1 MGHYEIASSDKWH
14 YAHSLNSSAKNKLKR
29 CFSWSQQQCGGD
41 VVTAWP
47 FVHFKQCQCGTKE
60 PVIEG
65 RFVTFDFSPQCV
77 SQSTFQNL
85 TSNLVIYPAE
95 RVWREVGSE
104 WEWER
109 KIASLRVNLFGS
121 HFCHL
126 MSLFPTVCKW
136 RNFHLQVFFS
146 LSSKNSSPQLL
157 KCFLSISRWMVAFC
171 ITPLFDSINVSGCIV
186 KANLF

>member
-1 MGHYEIASSDKWH
+1 MGHYEIPSGDKWH
-14 YAHSLNSSAKNKLKR
+14 YSHYLHSLVDNKLKR
-29 CFSWSQQQCGGD
+29 CFSWSQQQCSGD

-85 TSNLVIYPAE
+85 TSNLVIFPAE

-146 LSSKNSSPQLL
+146 PPQILVPNFSNTFSLYLDGWWLSVSHL
-157 KCFLSISRWMVAFC
+157 FSIPSMSQA
-171 ITPLFDSINVSGCIV
+171 
-186 KANLF
+186 A